1 MAGYHGGEM
10 LRKRFMCSIGA
21 VAMAAVMGC
30 ADEIDP
36 MFNEVAQVAVFSASG
51 YSVQVGATLQ
61 LEGRAVTW
69 GGDRVDER
77 VDRWESSDPSKATV
91 SNTGL
96 VTGVAVG
103 STDITAIAEGVR
115 SLGRLIN
122 VTADDEVVQ

>member
-1 MAGYHGGEM
+1 M
-10 LRKRFMCSIGA
+10 LRKRFMLSIGA

-30 ADEIDP
+30 ADEVDP
-36 MFNEVAQVAVFSASG
+36 MFNEVAQVTVFSASG

-69 GGDRVDER
+69 SGDRVDER
-77 VDRWESSDPSKATV
+77 IDKWESSDPSKATV
-91 SNTGL
+91 SNAGL

-103 STDITAIAEGVR
+103 STEITATADGIK

-122 VTADDEVVQ
+122 VTANDGGVQ